1 MNNEHDDDNQP
12 LHVLY
17 QSIPKE
23 EPPPELDVRIMQAAH
38 QAIKVSIPRVVNL
51 HRKPSNKLW
60 IKPLSYAAVMVLCLG
75 VVLRIQMDLPEI
87 VQSHSDIFNPPS
99 ESAES
104 PADYP
109 VQELQQSDRD
119 APVRS
124 LAPAAEMMSAKPA
137 PVLELS
143 KQVVRP
149 SSPAPTALSEQ
160 KIAESKTEMDNM
172 PSEAPVMPDAASY
185 AAPPAAV
192 AERLEKSKMIRKS
205 ERPDTTVADMMRLYH
220 ADETQPL
227 LTQLQA
233 FITKYPDYV
242 LPTELQ
248 KIVDTKL
255 NPAAHQP

>member
-12 LHVLY
+12 LQALY
-17 QSIPKE
+17 RSIPKE
-23 EPPPELDVRIMQAAH
+23 EPPPEMDVRIMQAAH

-51 HRKPSNKLW
+51 HRKPSTKLW

-75 VVLRIQMDLPEI
+75 VVLRIQMELPEI
-87 VQSHSDIFNPPS
+87 VQSHSDIFNPAS

-104 PADYP
+104 LADYP
-109 VQELQQSDRD
+109 LQELQQSIRD

-124 LAPAAEMMSAKPA
+124 LAPAAEMMPEKPA
-137 PVLELS
+137 PVSELS

-149 SSPAPTALSEQ
+149 SSPVPTALSEQ
-160 KIAESKTEMDNM
+160 KIAKSKTEMDTM
-172 PSEAPVMPDAASY
+172 SSEAPVMPDAASY
-185 AAPPAAV
+185 AAPPAV
-192 AERLEKSKMIRKS
+192 AERLEKSKMMRMS
-205 ERPDTTVADMMRLYH
+205 ERPDTTVAEMMRLYH
-220 ADETQPL
+220 ADKMQQL
-227 LTQLQA
+227 LPQLQA

-255 NPAAHQP
+255 NPAVHQP

>member
-87 VQSHSDIFNPPS
+87 VQSQWDIFNPPS

-109 VQELQQSDRD
+109 VQELQQSIRD

-149 SSPAPTALSEQ
+149 PSPAPTALSEQ
-160 KIAESKTEMDNM
+160 KIAESKTEMDNV
-172 PSEAPVMPDAASY
+172 PSEAPVMPDAASD

-192 AERLEKSKMIRKS
+192 AERLEKSKMTRKS

-220 ADETQPL
+220 ADEMQQL

-248 KIVDTKL
+248 KIVDAKL